1 MSKTYDLST
10 ISGVLRQIAKTKG
23 VNWAAKTEKKG
34 GALSSYKNPSVRKLT
49 HAANL
54 LGVKVSDVFLSLEN
68 PEHIDTLPGPPQPEV
83 IQEDGGTPITGEQG
97 GDPVTGTEEGGGTPV
112 QP

>member
-1 MSKTYDLST
+1 MSD
-10 ISGVLRQIAKTKG
+10 I
-23 VNWAAKTEKKG
+23 
-34 GALSSYKNPSVRKLT
+34 
-49 HAANL
+49 
-54 LGVKVSDVFLSLEN
+54 FLSMEN

>member
-23 VNWAAKTEKKG
+23 VNWAEKTEKKG
-34 GALSSYKNPSVRKLT
+34 GALSSYANPTVRKLQY
-49 HAANL
+49 AAGI
-54 LGVKVSDVFLSLEN
+54 LGVSMSDIFLSLEN

-97 GDPVTGTEEGGGTPV
+97 GEPVTGTEESGTPV